1 MKRLII
7 TILIIFSLF
16 SCKKKPTFCEDPYS
30 IKEIK
35 LTPDRYNDCG
45 REIVI
50 KNDSLINFIAEQ
62 LCLIDDVSWSTD
74 TRMDS
79 RTIEIQLTPKNSD
92 KKYYITRHTGF
103 EKNVYRIREGTTYFK
118 NDILCE
124 LIVQLTG
131 VDCENHIKRLN

>member
-1 MKRLII
+1 MTKNI
-7 TILIIFSLF
+7 ILIFIILSTI
-16 SCKKKPTFCEDPYS
+16 SCKKRPTFCEETYS
-30 IKEIK
+30 IEEIK

-62 LCLIDDVSWSTD
+62 LCRIDDVSWSTD

-79 RTIEIQLTPKNSD
+79 RRVEIQLTPKNSD
-92 KKYYITRHTGF
+92 KKYYLTRHTGF

-118 NDILCE
+118 NDILCD
-124 LIVQLTG
+124 LIVQLTR
-131 VDCENHIKRLN
+131 VDCENHIKSLN